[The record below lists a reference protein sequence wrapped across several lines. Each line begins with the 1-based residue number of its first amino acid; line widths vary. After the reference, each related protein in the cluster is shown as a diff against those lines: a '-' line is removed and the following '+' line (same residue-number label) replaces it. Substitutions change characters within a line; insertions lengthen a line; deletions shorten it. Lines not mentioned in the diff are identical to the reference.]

1 MSATGNV
8 AQRVRGVTGL
18 TKASLQRVDRAALQ
32 QTLQELYAQLRRRSS
47 AEVAAGELHENGT
60 LRISSLVA
68 VWLIGR
74 VSEAYG
80 SRRKLVKLSQVRDV
94 DVLRSIGGVTDLL
107 IRTIRKDMGV
117 EDPNE

>member
-1 MSATGNV
+1 
-8 AQRVRGVTGL
+8 
-18 TKASLQRVDRAALQ
+18 VDRAALQ